1 MFCYNKINITTNRN
15 DYNYIY
21 MFVFYTFL
29 FCMFI
34 RQIHVLL
41 FATYFERIYA
51 QLSQLCEN
59 ELKNDSTAKCACLG
73 RSSVGQQ

>member
-1 MFCYNKINITTNRN
+1 
-15 DYNYIY
+15 
-21 MFVFYTFL
+21 
-29 FCMFI
+29 MFI

-59 ELKNDSTAKCACLG
+59 ELGVPSDRHYA
-73 RSSVGQQ
+73 